1 MAEQRPYRVP
11 GFSADA
17 RLAQAKRLAVLSLAG
32 AFIAI
37 NWVTTQYAASVL
49 RHASWLGPPFLHLVG
64 GTVYE
69 PWSWIV
75 WWTRWYWAP
84 QLEPLWRQCARE
96 ALYPMAVVTAVA
108 CAAIAMVRQGWF
120 ANVSDLHGSARWAT
134 TKDLIAARLIDARK
148 SVRSAVREFGVWT
161 RLLRPM
167 TRRAGIYLGVWQQW
181 RRSSYIRDCG
191 PAHVLVFAPTRSG
204 KGVGIVVPT
213 LLMWPHSVL
222 VHDLKG
228 ENWALTAG
236 ARKRMGQVCLRF
248 APASDDSEGAR
259 YNPLAEV
266 RLRTPNEIRDVR
278 NIVQMIIDPDGK
290 GLPDHWSRE
299 GSAFLT
305 GMILDQLFSGRDKTL
320 SGLEAR
326 LCDPEQPI
334 DDTMQQIMRAEH
346 DPSGSL
352 GWADS
357 RGIPTRTHPIIAR
370 AMRSMLDKSPN
381 ERSGVISEV
390 KGFLELYR
398 DPVIAANTSI
408 SDFRI
413 TDLMNH
419 QRPVSLYIE
428 VPLAHKNSLKP
439 VIRLMLGQILHRLT
453 EHLEFRNGRAVTG
466 FRHRLLLMIDEFP
479 SLGRLDV
486 FAESLS
492 LVAGYGIKA
501 CLIAQDLSQIH
512 AAYGHD
518 EAITSNC
525 HTRVA
530 FAPNRIETARLLS
543 QMTGE
548 TTVRHAHRTVSSS
561 GASVSEPEVARP
573 LITPDEA
580 MRLGANEGLIFT
592 SGRPAIRAAKLR
604 YYADPCFSPLAQIAP
619 PSKSDR
625 IEHAADIADD
635 AVEPRTEAQEE
646 MLPDQKPVQIVTA
659 RPRHA
664 KPASAEQLSFLK
676 FGVQN
681 GSGATDASKE
691 EAVKERLL

>member
-1 MAEQRPYRVP
+1 M
-11 GFSADA
+11 
-17 RLAQAKRLAVLSLAG
+17 KRLALISLAG
-32 AFIAI
+32 ALIAI
-37 NWVTTQYAASVL
+37 NWVTTQHAARVL
-49 RHASWLGPPFLHLVG
+49 SDASWVG
-64 GTVYE
+64 HPLFNLKGTAIYG

-84 QLEPLWRQCARE
+84 QLEPLWKLCARE
-96 ALYPMAVVTAVA
+96 TLYPMAVVTAVC
-108 CAAIAMVRQGWF
+108 CAAIAMVRHGWF
-120 ANVSDLHGSARWAT
+120 VNVSDLHGSARWAT
-134 TKDLIAARLIDARK
+134 TRDLRAARLIDGRG
-148 SVRSAVREFGVWT
+148 SMRE
-161 RLLRPM
+161 LLRGIGMRARILRPAV
-167 TRRAGIYLGVWQQW
+167 RRAGIYLGVWREW
-181 RRSSYIRDCG
+181 GRASFIRDCG

-204 KGVGIVVPT
+204 KGVGIVIPT
-213 LLMWPHSVL
+213 LLSWPFSVL
-222 VHDLKG
+222 IHDLKG

-236 ARKRMGQVCLRF
+236 ARKRMGQLCLKF
-248 APASDDSEGAR
+248 APASADSDGAR

-266 RLRTPNEIRDVR
+266 RLGTPNEIRDVR

-305 GMILDQLFSGRDKTL
+305 GMILDQLYAGRDKTL

-326 LCDPEQPI
+326 LCDPGQPI
-334 DDTMQQIMRAEH
+334 DDTMQQIMRGEH
-346 DPSGSL
+346 DSSGSQ
-352 GWADS
+352 GWTDS

-398 DPVIAANTSI
+398 DPVIAANTAV

-419 QRPVSLYIE
+419 ERPVSLYVA

-466 FRHRLLLMIDEFP
+466 YRRRLLLMIDEFP

-486 FAESLS
+486 FAASLS

-573 LITPDEA
+573 LIMPDEA
-580 MRLGANEGLIFT
+580 MRLRSNEALIFT
-592 SGRPAIRAAKLR
+592 SGRPAIRATKLR
-604 YYADPCFSPLAQIAP
+604 YYSDPSFKRLAQIAP
-619 PSKSDR
+619 PTKSDR
-625 IEHAADIADD
+625 IEYASPLADSIEQPKDGAENCIPAKVTPNQVTTGKVRRHKAA
-635 AVEPRTEAQEE
+635 P
-646 MLPDQKPVQIVTA
+646 
-659 RPRHA
+659 
-664 KPASAEQLSFLK
+664 AEQLSFLK
-676 FGVQN
+676 FAVE
-681 GSGATDASKE
+681 SGKDAADAPKE
-691 EAVKERLL
+691 EGVKERLL